1 MKIPVRLL
9 TNLKKQITIN
19 MTISTSGRIVAAE
32 YNGHVEELCCK
43 KIQEAI
49 SIVLSRAQEKVAFYR
64 ILS

>member
-32 YNGHVEELCCK
+32 YNGHVEECAVK
-43 KIQEAI
+43 KFKRLLV
-49 SIVLSRAQEKVAFYR
+49 SF
-64 ILS
+64 

>member
-1 MKIPVRLL
+1 VKISVRLL
-9 TNLKKQITIN
+9 VNLKKQITIN
-19 MTISTSGRIVAAE
+19 MTIAPSGHIIAAE
-32 YNGHVEELCCK
+32 YNGHVEELRCK

>member
-1 MKIPVRLL
+1 MKIPIRLL
-9 TNLKKQITIN
+9 VDLKKQITIN
-19 MTISTSGRIVAAE
+19 MTISPSGHIIAVE
-32 YNGHVEELCCK
+32 YNGHIEELCCK